1 MHQAF
6 TCLKQ
11 FQFFLPFIFVLHV
24 CYVFFIWLCNIVE
37 FSADTVCRI
46 TKAIISGMIYMLC
59 FDNVATEAGGSSG
72 CQCLCYCYWNVL
84 TEWWCQICCIGT
96 SHTVLLQMV
105 QRYLMRTGGLQLV
118 WCFFLSIYSVGR
130 LRRNEW
136 SWWCEWV
143 TDVGAQGELHLI
155 ESEITQLRENNL
167 LQKKRLM
174 ETVSS
179 VLKDLA
185 EVGTAFGGELKV
197 VIFTTSLVFQ

>member
-1 MHQAF
+1 
-6 TCLKQ
+6 
-11 FQFFLPFIFVLHV
+11 
-24 CYVFFIWLCNIVE
+24 
-37 FSADTVCRI
+37 
-46 TKAIISGMIYMLC
+46 
-59 FDNVATEAGGSSG
+59 
-72 CQCLCYCYWNVL
+72 
-84 TEWWCQICCIGT
+84 
-96 SHTVLLQMV
+96 
-105 QRYLMRTGGLQLV
+105 
-118 WCFFLSIYSVGR
+118 
-130 LRRNEW
+130 
-136 SWWCEWV
+136 V